1 MLEELQIVQ
10 LSLTIEVVDTF
21 SNIDTSMVVL
31 TRGSMKL
38 WLSIGSNPTTDL
50 AIADHTIARF
60 IKLKSRP
67 RSNPGLFFIIFIPK
81 TLSESVLPNP
91 LCFCLLPNKKA
102 TKLIRFNTL
111 TAFLQISK
119 NLKHMTFKTELKV
132 CFIPNRFSIFRLN
145 LSLSLSEYSSFLG

>member
-10 LSLTIEVVDTF
+10 LSFTIEVVDTF

-50 AIADHTIARF
+50 AIADHTITRLT
-60 IKLKSRP
+60 KLKSRP
-67 RSNPGLFFIIFIPK
+67 RSSPGSFFINFIPK
-81 TLSESVLPNP
+81 TLSESVLPDP
-91 LCFCLLPNKKA
+91 LCFCLSPNKKT

-111 TAFLQISK
+111 TAFLQISN
-119 NLKHMTFKTELKV
+119 NLKHMTFKTELNV
-132 CFIPNRFSIFRLN
+132 CFSPRRFSIFRIN
-145 LSLSLSEYSSFLG
+145 LSLSIS